1 MKYLLKDMV
10 CLRCT
15 MVVES
20 ILKSHGMNPTKVQIG
35 SFTVPSVLNSVE
47 KAAISKELEAVGFS
61 FIENDDEVLAA
72 GIKVSL
78 HKLVFSDEQVIQ
90 NYSDILEE
98 EYDQSYKRINQIF
111 SGVYGRTIH
120 QEIVRLKIDFA
131 MQLLQD
137 RSNSIKAVAEKVGY
151 SSVSHFISQ
160 FKNHTGKTPVA
171 FREDMLEQ
179 NR

>member
-78 HKLVFSDEQVIQ
+78 HKLVFSDEQVI
-90 NYSDILEE
+90 
-98 EYDQSYKRINQIF
+98 
-111 SGVYGRTIH
+111 
-120 QEIVRLKIDFA
+120 
-131 MQLLQD
+131 
-137 RSNSIKAVAEKVGY
+137 
-151 SSVSHFISQ
+151 
-160 FKNHTGKTPVA
+160 
-171 FREDMLEQ
+171 
-179 NR
+179 